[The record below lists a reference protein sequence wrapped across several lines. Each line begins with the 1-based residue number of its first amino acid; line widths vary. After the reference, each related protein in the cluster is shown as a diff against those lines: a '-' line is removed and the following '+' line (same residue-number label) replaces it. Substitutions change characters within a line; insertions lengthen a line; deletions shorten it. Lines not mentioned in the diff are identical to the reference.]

1 MNLVRISILIILSS
15 YAMGNEWSEWSSYE
29 IEPIKDRQKVTK
41 PPTTAIMII
50 GGYGGGNSL
59 ILIKKYSRI
68 HTVKWLDIRNTK
80 SSGFTSQKSF

>member
-29 IEPIKDRQKVTK
+29 IEPIQDRQKVTK

-59 ILIKKYSRI
+59 ILIRFFFRLPAFVMC
-68 HTVKWLDIRNTK
+68 TNALA
-80 SSGFTSQKSF
+80 